1 MEDREKRRG
10 EFSCFSLP
18 LPPLAVFKDL
28 RYEDGWDGKRGEV
41 GRDENL
47 TMGAGD
53 KVGGRQR
60 SYSHR
65 WARGRELGGVS
76 PKICRGWM
84 VFGPS
89 GGGKTGL
96 SGEDQERENF
106 AFSGQKNMIFGGRG
120 RKRPG
125 GGGGLFLPVQPTPLP
140 TYGYSYS
147 PPYSRSAEIVTRRP
161 DSAVAAV

>member
-1 MEDREKRRG
+1 MEDREKRRR

-60 SYSHR
+60 SFSHR
-65 WARGRELGGVS
+65 WARSRELGGVS
-76 PKICRGWM
+76 TKIC
-84 VFGPS
+84 
-89 GGGKTGL
+89 
-96 SGEDQERENF
+96 
-106 AFSGQKNMIFGGRG
+106 
-120 RKRPG
+120 PG
-125 GGGGLFLPVQPTPLP
+125 GGWFLDPPEGEKLGFQGRIKVGKVFLRPSLAAKKYDFWRKMAKKFRGGWV
-140 TYGYSYS
+140 GYSTPSS
-147 PPYSRSAEIVTRRP
+147 PPPCPPTATVIRP
-161 DSAVAAV
+161 LTVGQLRL